1 MALQESS
8 RGLDQARRLLRAPSR
23 AWWGSLPLRVVG
35 TTLIGTVLVLILGG
49 WLLQQQ
55 AAAGIEKGK
64 VASSL
69 AEASTA
75 LDIIE
80 SSLHDSTV
88 QASSTETITRVA
100 LAAVER
106 GSVGGQYHVLVS
118 LPTSDIRT
126 ERLDP
131 SSVSSSLRDTVQQA
145 INATDSQL
153 YWTSTQVRYLD
164 GSDTVPGIV
173 VGAVVGSSGVTRYP
187 VYFVFPMSQEQS
199 TLRVVQQ
206 ALISTGL
213 AVALGMIIIA
223 YWVSRAVITP
233 VRSARQAAERLA
245 SGQLAERMPVRG
257 TDDLARLAVSMNYM
271 ASELQH
277 RIRQLEELSRLQQRF
292 VADVSHE
299 LRTPLTTVRLAA
311 DVLYDAHDGFP
322 PLENRSAVLMRRE
335 LDRFEA
341 LLADLLEIS
350 RFDAGAAELTLDEQ
364 DLCELVRTEV
374 DALRA
379 LAETRGVDLVVMAPE
394 MSCAADIDQ
403 RRIGRVLRNL
413 LTNAIEHGEGGPV
426 EIEVAVNQTAVAV
439 TVRDHGVGFD
449 VNDSNNVFERFW
461 RADRARARSLGGTG
475 LGLAIAMEDV
485 RLHGGNLTAWG
496 RPMRGAQFRVTIPRR
511 HGIPIAS
518 SPLPLVP
525 RDLPRRRPA
534 AKSIG
539 RAKQ

>member
-1 MALQESS
+1 VSQESG
-8 RGLDQARRLLRAPSR
+8 RGLDQARRLLRAPSQ

-35 TTLIGTVLVLILGG
+35 TTLIGTLLVLVLGG

-80 SSLHDSTV
+80 SSLRDSTGP
-88 QASSTETITRVA
+88 ASTTETITRAA
-100 LAAVER
+100 LAAVDR
-106 GSVGGQYHVLVS
+106 GSVGGQYQVLVS

-126 ERLDP
+126 EKLDP
-131 SSVSSSLRDTVQQA
+131 SSVSSSLRQTVQDSL
-145 INATDSQL
+145 NASEPQL

-164 GSDTVPGIV
+164 GTDSVPGIV
-173 VGAVVGSSGVTRYP
+173 VGAVVGSPGVNRYP
-187 VYFVFPMSQEQS
+187 VFFVFPMWQEQQ
-199 TLRVVQQ
+199 TLGVVQQ
-206 ALISTGL
+206 ALVTTSL
-213 AVALGMIIIA
+213 AVAVGMMIIA

-245 SGQLAERMPVRG
+245 SGQLADRMPVRG

-311 DVLYDAHDGFP
+311 DVIYDARESFP
-322 PLENRSAVLMRRE
+322 ALENRSAVLMRRE

-374 DALRA
+374 DALRP
-379 LAETRGVDLVVMAPE
+379 LAATRGVDLELKLPE
-394 MSCAADIDQ
+394 STCAADIDQ

-413 LTNAIEHGEGGPV
+413 LTNAIEHGEGRPV
-426 EIEVAVNQTAVAV
+426 EVEVALNQTAVAL

-449 VNDSNNVFERFW
+449 ASDSHNVFERFW
-461 RADRARARSLGGTG
+461 RADRARARSIGGTG

-485 RLHGGNLTAWG
+485 RLHGGNLAAWG
-496 RPMRGAQFRVTIPRR
+496 RPMRGAQFRVTLPRG
-511 HGIPIAS
+511 HGTTIVS

-525 RDLPRRRPA
+525 RDLPRRRPV
-534 AKSIG
+534 AKAIG
-539 RAKQ
+539 RSPT

>member
-1 MALQESS
+1 VASQESS

-374 DALRA
+374 DALRP
-379 LAETRGVDLVVMAPE
+379 LAETRGVDLVLMVPE
-394 MSCAADIDQ
+394 SSCDADIDQ

-426 EIEVAVNQTAVAV
+426 EIEVAVNQTAAAV

-449 VNDSNNVFERFW
+449 ANDSHNVFERFW

-518 SPLPLVP
+518 SPLPPVP
-525 RDLPRRRPA
+525 RDLPRRRPV

-539 RAKQ
+539 RAEK

>member
-1 MALQESS
+1 MASQESS

-80 SSLHDSTV
+80 SSLHASTV

-187 VYFVFPMSQEQS
+187 VYFIFPMPQERS

-245 SGQLAERMPVRG
+245 SGQLADRMPVRG

-374 DALRA
+374 DALRP
-379 LAETRGVDLVVMAPE
+379 LAETRGVDLVLMVPE
-394 MSCAADIDQ
+394 TSCDADIDQ

-413 LTNAIEHGEGGPV
+413 LTNAIEHGEGRPV
-426 EIEVAVNQTAVAV
+426 EIEVAVNQAAVAV

-449 VNDSNNVFERFW
+449 ANDSHNVFERFW

-525 RDLPRRRPA
+525 RDLPRRRLV

-539 RAKQ
+539 RAEK

>member
-1 MALQESS
+1 MAQQSGS
-8 RGLDQARRLLRAPSR
+8 GMSQARRLLRAPWR

-35 TTLIGTVLVLILGG
+35 TTLIGTILVLILGG

-55 AAAGIEKGK
+55 AANGVQQGK
-64 VASSL
+64 VAASL
-69 AEASTA
+69 AESSAA
-75 LDIIE
+75 LEIIE
-80 SSLHDSTV
+80 TSLRTAAPG
-88 QASSTETITRVA
+88 QAGSTETITRVA
-100 LAAVER
+100 VAAVQR
-106 GSVGGQYHVLVS
+106 GAIGGQYHVVVT
-118 LPTSDIRT
+118 LPTSEIVA
-126 ERLDP
+126 ERLDR
-131 SSVSSSLRDTVQQA
+131 SSIPASLRQSVVQAGASGDTRLFRA
-145 INATDSQL
+145 
-153 YWTSTQVRYLD
+153 STEVRYLD
-164 GSDTVPGIV
+164 GTESVPGIV
-173 VGAVVGSSGVTRYP
+173 IGATVGTSGTNRYP
-187 VYFVFPMSQEQS
+187 VYFVFPMTQEQS

-206 ALISTGL
+206 ALVTTGL
-213 AVALGMIIIA
+213 AVLFGMTVIA

-245 SGQLAERMPVRG
+245 SGQLADRMPVRG

-311 DVLYDAHDGFP
+311 DVLYDSHEKFP
-322 PLENRSAVLMRRE
+322 PVEDRSAVLMRRE

-350 RFDAGAAELTLDEQ
+350 RFDAGAAELTLDER
-364 DLCELVRTEV
+364 DLSEVVRTEV
-374 DALRA
+374 DALRS
-379 LAETRGVDLVVMAPE
+379 LAETRGVDLELRLPE
-394 MSCAADIDQ
+394 IECNADLDQ

-413 LTNAIEHGEGGPV
+413 LTNAIEHGEGKPV
-426 EIEVAVNQTAVAV
+426 EIEVSANDTAVAV

-449 VNDSNNVFERFW
+449 AGDSHNVFQRFW

-485 RLHGGNLTAWG
+485 RLHGGTLAAWG
-496 RPMRGAQFRVTIPRR
+496 RPMRGAQFRVILPKR
-511 HGIPIAS
+511 HGRPVAS

-525 RDLPRRRPA
+525 RDLPRRRTSSRTVGKGA
-534 AKSIG
+534 L
-539 RAKQ
+539 

>member
-1 MALQESS
+1 MN
-8 RGLDQARRLLRAPSR
+8 QARRLLRAPIR

-35 TTLIGTVLVLILGG
+35 TTLIGTLLVLIFGG

-55 AAAGIEKGK
+55 AAGGIEKGK

-80 SSLHDSTV
+80 SSLRDSTG
-88 QASSTETITRVA
+88 QASTTETITRVA
-100 LAAVER
+100 LAAIDR
-106 GSVGGQYHVLVS
+106 GAVGGQYQVLVS

-126 ERLDP
+126 PRLDRSTVSAP
-131 SSVSSSLRDTVQQA
+131 LRQTVEDSV
-145 INATDSQL
+145 NASDSQL
-153 YWTSTQVRYLD
+153 YWTSTQVRYND
-164 GSDTVPGIV
+164 GSESVPGIV
-173 VGAVVGSSGVTRYP
+173 VGAVVGTSGANRYP

-213 AVALGMIIIA
+213 VVALGMIIIA

-245 SGQLAERMPVRG
+245 SGQLADRMPVRG

-311 DVLYDAHDGFP
+311 DVIYDAHDTFP
-322 PLENRSAVLMRRE
+322 ALENRSAVLMRRE

-364 DLCELVRTEV
+364 DLSELVRTEV
-374 DALRA
+374 DALRT
-379 LAETRGVDLVVMAPE
+379 LAATRGVELDLRLPE
-394 MSCAADIDQ
+394 TSCGADFDQ
-403 RRIGRVLRNL
+403 RRLGRVLRNL
-413 LTNAIEHGEGGPV
+413 LTNAIEHGEGRPV
-426 EIEVAVNQTAVAV
+426 EIEVAQNQTAVAV

-449 VNDSNNVFERFW
+449 ANDSHNVFERFW

-485 RLHGGNLTAWG
+485 RLHGGNLAAWG
-496 RPMRGAQFRVTIPRR
+496 RPMRGAQFRVTIPRH
-511 HGIPIAS
+511 HGTPIAS

-525 RDLPRRRPA
+525 RDLPRRRPV

-539 RAKQ
+539 RAEK

>member
-1 MALQESS
+1 MASQETR

-35 TTLIGTVLVLILGG
+35 TTLIGTVLVLLLGG

-55 AAAGIEKGK
+55 AAAGIEQGK
-64 VASSL
+64 VFSSL

-75 LDIIE
+75 LDIFE
-80 SSLHDSTV
+80 SSLRDSTV
-88 QASSTETITRVA
+88 QGSATLSITR
-100 LAAVER
+100 LAGDAVSR
-106 GSVGGQYHVLVS
+106 GSVGGQYYVLVS

-131 SSVSSSLRDTVQQA
+131 SSIPSSLRQTVEQA
-145 INATDSQL
+145 INATDSRL
-153 YWTSTQVRYLD
+153 YQSPTQVQYLD
-164 GSDTVPGIV
+164 GTPSVPGIV
-173 VGAVVGSSGVTRYP
+173 VGAVAGSSGLTRYP
-187 VYFVFPMSQEQS
+187 IYFVFPMSQEQS

-223 YWVSRAVITP
+223 YWVARAVITP

-245 SGQLAERMPVRG
+245 SGKLADRMPVRG

-311 DVLYDAHDGFP
+311 DVLYEAHDSFP
-322 PLENRSAVLMRRE
+322 ALENRSAVLMRRE

-379 LAETRGVDLVVMAPE
+379 LAETRGVDLVLTVPE
-394 MSCAADIDQ
+394 SSCAADIDQ

-413 LTNAIEHGEGGPV
+413 LTNAIEHGEGRPV

-449 VNDSNNVFERFW
+449 ANDSHNVFERFW

-496 RPMRGAQFRVTIPRR
+496 RPMRGAQFRLTIPRR
-511 HGIPIAS
+511 HGSPIAS

-525 RDLPRRRPA
+525 RDLPRRRPV
-534 AKSIG
+534 AKAIG
-539 RAKQ
+539 RAEK

>member
-1 MALQESS
+1 MASQESS

-64 VASSL
+64 VAQAK

-88 QASSTETITRVA
+88 QASSTETMTRVA

-145 INATDSQL
+145 INASDPQL
-153 YWTSTQVRYLD
+153 YSTSTQVRYLD

-364 DLCELVRTEV
+364 DLRELVRTEV

-449 VNDSNNVFERFW
+449 ANDSNNVFERFW

-475 LGLAIAMEDV
+475 LGLAIATEDV

-525 RDLPRRRPA
+525 RDLPRRRPV

-539 RAKQ
+539 RAGQ